1 MELRHKTSVEDYIQ
15 ASLLLVWD
23 RPIIFIFSIVVLRVL
38 LPMFVLAYTVYLF
51 MQNCFL
57 DSFIFLGATTIIL
70 LIGIAFLQKRRMVQL
85 IEKNFSKVLLESPFL
100 IEEKCMVVENQ
111 KVHLHYSAEN
121 KIDTDVKYILN
132 FNQKFYLYSDNRVID
147 IIPENIFK
155 NCVEKELFLKTINT
169 PIKAVKRNILYWR
182 LY

>member
-1 MELRHKTSVEDYIQ
+1 MELRYKTSVEDYIQ

-23 RPIIFIFSIVVLRVL
+23 RPIIFFFSIVVLRVL
-38 LPMFVLAYTVYLF
+38 LPMFILAYTVYLF

-57 DSFIFLGATTIIL
+57 DSFIFLGATTVIL
-70 LIGIAFLQKRRMVQL
+70 LIGIASLQK
-85 IEKNFSKVLLESPFL
+85 LLLKSPYL

-111 KVHLHYSAEN
+111 KVHLHYSSEN

-155 NCVEKELFLKTINT
+155 NCVEKELFLKTLNT